1 MFFLIEETLREC
13 TLEDCLRSAAQYVA
27 VLTPE
32 EWQAKGDRFE
42 MGIDMDLLDPEQDTA
57 GMLNTRAEVNY
68 DSLTGRFTLPDMR
81 DITGPKQEFAF
92 ALDERGVVF
101 IDQGQ
106 TVLRLIREV
115 QRTKKWR
122 LPGLERFLYD
132 FLEQIIHGDLARL
145 HRYERELDA
154 IEQSIMAGVEESD
167 MKRVHEVCDDMLDLR
182 IYYDQLVDLGR
193 EFEENENN
201 FFRTENVRYF
211 HLFIARATRLYDMV
225 TSLRDYTIQ
234 LQGLYQAQLDMRQNR
249 IMTVLTVVTSVLMP
263 LTLITGWYGMNFRY
277 MPELDYR
284 WSYPAVI
291 GVSIA
296 VVVVCMVYF
305 KRKKWL

>member
-1 MFFLIEETLREC
+1 MYYLIKETLIPC
-13 TLEDCLRSAAQYVA
+13 TGDEVLSGTAPYAAVVTWNEWA
-27 VLTPE
+27 EKKSSFNMGPE
-32 EWQAKGDRFE
+32 
-42 MGIDMDLLDPEQDTA
+42 IDQDLDAPTVPI
-57 GMLNTRAEVNY
+57 TRAFVNY
-68 DSLTGRFTLPDMR
+68 DSLTGSIAIPEMSYSPE
-81 DITGPKQEFAF
+81 ITGCFSF
-92 ALDERGVVF
+92 ALNEKGIVF
-101 IDQGQ
+101 IDDTGLAE
-106 TVLRLIREV
+106 TIIGEV
-115 QRTKKWR
+115 SKNKKTQM
-122 LPGLERFLYD
+122 PSLERFLYD

-154 IEQSIMAGVEESD
+154 IEQSLMAGVEESD

-201 FFRTENVRYF
+201 FFRAENVRYF